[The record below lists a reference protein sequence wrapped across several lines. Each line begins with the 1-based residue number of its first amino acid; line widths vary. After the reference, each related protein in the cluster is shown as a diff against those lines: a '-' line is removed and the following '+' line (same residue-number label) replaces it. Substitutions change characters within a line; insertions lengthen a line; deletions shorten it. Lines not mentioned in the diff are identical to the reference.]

1 MIKKERLLA
10 RANRILDLCVKSH
23 TKDKKIRSNYF
34 LNKENREVTMD
45 GRVDTVKIKKQK
57 RGLTKIIFNS
67 ACLEETDSG
76 IFNPS
81 KIVDA
86 LFSSI
91 KAID

>member
-1 MIKKERLLA
+1 MVKKDRLLA

-67 ACLEETDSG
+67 ACLEDTKSG
-76 IFNPS
+76 IFNPC
-81 KIVDA
+81 KLVDA
-86 LFSSI
+86 LIPAI
-91 KAID
+91 KVAD